1 MYVFMKLNIQSIF
14 NSLDGEVNGFYGAGE
29 LCTFI
34 RLRGCPLQCRY
45 CDTQY
50 AQGFSLLNEMEIS
63 DILTFP
69 NLLNKVTITG
79 GEPLFQKDGCKELIE
94 KLSILGKRITI
105 ETNGSIALPFSRVD
119 RISFSKNVRFVVD
132 YKLPSSGVEE
142 KMLAGLFEFLLE
154 TDVIKFVISDYHD
167 YYIARG
173 LVVGNTGWK
182 ARKVF
187 SPAIEDQKDY
197 TGWPSTLAQMLID
210 DANVL
215 GDVQYSLQIHKVLFP
230 NATCE
235 R

>member
-1 MYVFMKLNIQSIF
+1 MKLNVQAIF
-14 NSLDGEVNGFYGAGE
+14 NSLDGEVNGFNGAGE

-34 RLRGCPLQCRY
+34 RLKGCPLRCRF

-50 AQGFSLLNEMEIS
+50 AQEEFPLNEMEIS
-63 DILTFP
+63 DILNFS
-69 NLLNKVTITG
+69 NLLDKVTITG

-94 KLSILGKRITI
+94 KLASLGKRITV
-105 ETNGSIALPFSRVD
+105 ETNGSMALPFTRVD

-142 KMLAGLFEFLLE
+142 KMLAGLFESLLE
-154 TDVIKFVISDYHD
+154 TDVIKFVISDYND

-173 LVVGNTGWK
+173 LVVGNTDWK

-187 SPAIEDQKDY
+187 SPAITDQKDY

-210 DANVL
+210 DANML
-215 GDVQYSLQIHKVLFP
+215 GVVQYSLQVHKVLFP